1 MTTPTEPAYGS
12 DAPRRSRTQE
22 SGEADGQLPS
32 QWVEHVGAALQSIQ
46 QQGRRRTIRTLS
58 TGRPRTTISASG
70 EEVVSFAGNDY
81 LGLAQ
86 HPEVIAAAHAA
97 LDYYGAGAGAA
108 RLIVGSRPVHD
119 RLEEAIAEWK
129 QRDAALLFTTG
140 YQANLG
146 LVGALA
152 AVAPDVLI
160 HSDELNHASIID
172 GTRLARSEVRVFPHL
187 DLAALDSA
195 LSAAAGRA
203 QIVVSDEVF
212 SIDGDVADVNALAEL
227 CAAHDALLVLDV
239 AHSVLAEPPPSG
251 ALLVG
256 TLSKTLGSVGGFV
269 AGPRQ
274 IIDLCRNTARSF
286 IFTTASTPADSAA
299 AEAAIRIVGSPEG
312 AELLGRLR
320 SNVERLRAGHRS
332 PIIPVVVG
340 SEEAALAAAD
350 SLLAEGFL
358 VPAIR
363 PPTVAP
369 GTCRLR
375 VAVSAAHDPADVDR
389 LADTLRRR
397 GLHP

>member
-1 MTTPTEPAYGS
+1 M
-12 DAPRRSRTQE
+12 
-22 SGEADGQLPS
+22 
-32 QWVEHVGAALQSIQ
+32 
-46 QQGRRRTIRTLS
+46 
-58 TGRPRTTISASG
+58 SASG
-70 EEVVSFAGNDY
+70 EGVVSFAGNDY
-81 LGLAQ
+81 LGLSQ
-86 HPEVIAAAHAA
+86 HPEVTAAAHAA
-97 LDYYGAGAGAA
+97 LDDLGAGAGAA

-119 RLEEAIAEWK
+119 RLEVAIAEWK
-129 QRDAALLFTTG
+129 QRDAALLFSTG

-152 AVAPDVLI
+152 AVAPDALI

-212 SIDGDVADVNALAEL
+212 SMDGDTADINALAEL
-227 CAAHDALLVLDV
+227 CAAHEALLVLDV
-239 AHSVLAEPPPSG
+239 AHSVLAESPPSG

-256 TLSKTLGSVGGFV
+256 TLSKTLGTLGGFV
-269 AGPRQ
+269 AGPGP

-286 IFTTASTPADSAA
+286 IFTTASTPADTAA

-340 SEEAALAAAD
+340 SEEAALAAAE
-350 SLLAEGFL
+350 SLLAEGLL

-375 VAVSAAHDPADVDR
+375 IAVSAAHDPADVDR